1 MCERSTD
8 LKIGDILA
16 VKGARVSEFGGKSL
30 NAADDH
36 SILFIDMIHERCK
49 SLKTWYNELMSSG
62 QSDPLQAIRSLTLK
76 SNKGEGGNSGSP
88 SDMNQKSQYNG
99 SNQNGGQNGDKGQR
113 NSNLNLIC
121 EISESLNDENDTDQY
136 HFFFLN
142 GYVSRIKNDDR
153 IFYPA
158 CMSENCRRKVTED
171 NAGFKCEHCG
181 KQFLTYLPTY
191 MITAK
196 ISDFT
201 ESIYVNFAR
210 EHGTALMGK

>member
-1 MCERSTD
+1 M
-8 LKIGDILA
+8 
-16 VKGARVSEFGGKSL
+16 
-30 NAADDH
+30 
-36 SILFIDMIHERCK
+36 
-49 SLKTWYNELMSSG
+49 
-62 QSDPLQAIRSLTLK
+62 
-76 SNKGEGGNSGSP
+76 
-88 SDMNQKSQYNG
+88 
-99 SNQNGGQNGDKGQR
+99 
-113 NSNLNLIC
+113 IC
-121 EISESLNDENDTDQY
+121 EINESLCDENDTDQY

-171 NAGFKCEHCG
+171 SAGFRCEHCG

-210 EHGTALMGK
+210 EHGTALMGKYN

>member
-1 MCERSTD
+1 MQ
-8 LKIGDILA
+8 
-16 VKGARVSEFGGKSL
+16 
-30 NAADDH
+30 
-36 SILFIDMIHERCK
+36 
-49 SLKTWYNELMSSG
+49 SG
-62 QSDPLQAIRSLTLK
+62 TDPLQAIRSLTQKAGKGEPGSSPNEGPK
-76 SNKGEGGNSGSP
+76 SNF
-88 SDMNQKSQYNG
+88 NG
-99 SNQNGGQNGDKGQR
+99 SGGHGNGEKSQR

-121 EISESLNDENDTDQY
+121 EISESLCEENDTDQY

-158 CMSENCRRKVTED
+158 CLSDNCRRKVTED
-171 NAGFKCEHCG
+171 TAGFKCEHCG
-181 KQFLTYLPTY
+181 KTYMTYQPTY

>member
-1 MCERSTD
+1 M
-8 LKIGDILA
+8 G
-16 VKGARVSEFGGKSL
+16 
-30 NAADDH
+30 H
-36 SILFIDMIHERCK
+36 
-49 SLKTWYNELMSSG
+49 
-62 QSDPLQAIRSLTLK
+62 
-76 SNKGEGGNSGSP
+76 
-88 SDMNQKSQYNG
+88 
-99 SNQNGGQNGDKGQR
+99 NGDKPTR

-121 EISESLNDENDTDQY
+121 EINESLCDENDTDQY

-171 NAGFKCEHCG
+171 SAGFRCEHCG

-210 EHGTALMGK
+210 EHGTALMGKSTHTLGQPYKPSKFTSLYLLVFTQTFALNLGMKAEEFKEFKENESEEKV

>member
-1 MCERSTD
+1 M
-8 LKIGDILA
+8 
-16 VKGARVSEFGGKSL
+16 GG
-30 NAADDH
+30 
-36 SILFIDMIHERCK
+36 
-49 SLKTWYNELMSSG
+49 SG
-62 QSDPLQAIRSLTLK
+62 H
-76 SNKGEGGNSGSP
+76 
-88 SDMNQKSQYNG
+88 
-99 SNQNGGQNGDKGQR
+99 NGGDNKPTR

-121 EISESLNDENDTDQY
+121 EINESLCDENDTDQY

-171 NAGFKCEHCG
+171 SAGFRCEHCG

-210 EHGTALMGK
+210 EHGTALMGKSFAHISSLINLCVF